1 MPVKS
6 KTVKPIAEPVAP
18 PADPEQRAVILSG
31 ADLDGQINA
40 WALQYVIDSA
50 SLAFYP
56 TGNYFVAL
64 VVYHGKAQ
72 A

>member
-1 MPVKS
+1 LTGDLIPS
-6 KTVKPIAEPVAP
+6 PTEPDRRCV
-18 PADPEQRAVILSG
+18 LFSG
-31 ADLDGQINA
+31 ADLDGQINE
-40 WALQYVIDSA
+40 WAVQFVIDSA

-56 TGNYFVAL
+56 PGNYFVAL